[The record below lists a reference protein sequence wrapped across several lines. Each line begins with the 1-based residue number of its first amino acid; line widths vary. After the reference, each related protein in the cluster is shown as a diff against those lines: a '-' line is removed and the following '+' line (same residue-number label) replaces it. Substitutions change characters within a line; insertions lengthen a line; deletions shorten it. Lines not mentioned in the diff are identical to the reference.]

1 MVTNVAHV
9 PMRSM
14 RYLSSP
20 GGRGD
25 EMLKGTRTLILI
37 HGFPLSADMW
47 LPQLARVPLGW
58 QIVAP
63 DVRGFRGMG
72 PAFEDAFLQGASV
85 DDYADDILALMDH
98 LDLDKA
104 AIGGLSMG
112 GYVAMAL
119 ALRAPK
125 RVSHVILADT
135 KMTADTEEAR
145 AGRDATRALVEKDG
159 PGAVATAM
167 LPRLVGE
174 RTKREQ
180 PDLLEA
186 LRHLIEMNRTES
198 IVGGLTALKH
208 RPDRTAALATVRVRT
223 LVICGAEDVMTPVA
237 DSEAIA
243 RTIPGAELVVIPGAG
258 HMSNMEQPAAFNDA
272 VARFLGGA
280 IVAAPER
287 A

>member
-1 MVTNVAHV
+1 
-9 PMRSM
+9 
-14 RYLSSP
+14 
-20 GGRGD
+20 
-25 EMLKGTRTLILI
+25 MLKGTRTLILI

-58 QIVAP
+58 QIIAP
-63 DVRGFRGMG
+63 DVRGFRGAG

-98 LDLDKA
+98 LDVPRA

-112 GYVAMAL
+112 GYIAMAV

-125 RVSHVILADT
+125 RVSHLILADT
-135 KMTADTEEAR
+135 KMTADTDEVR
-145 AGRDATRALVEKDG
+145 AARDATRALVEREG
-159 PGAVATAM
+159 PAAVATTM
-167 LPRLVGE
+167 LPRLIGE
-174 RTKREQ
+174 QTTREQ
-180 PDLLEA
+180 PDLQDA
-186 LRHLIEMNRTES
+186 LRHIIEMNRTAP

-208 RPDRTAALATVRVRT
+208 RPDRTEALRTVTART
-223 LVICGAEDVMTPVA
+223 LVICGAEDVMTPIA

-258 HMSNMEQPAAFNDA
+258 HMSNMEQPAAFNA
-272 VARFLGGA
+272 AIARFLGGA
-280 IVAAPER
+280 IVSAPER